1 MKKVLLIA
9 LASVAV
15 VALLLWQKPDLV
27 VKLTFPPLPT
37 LADTRDSLSEQDQGW
52 LRFPSKTP
60 YDLDDLLN
68 DPAMGTDA
76 AGAGTLH
83 LPVQA
88 SADNPV
94 PLMIVIHGSG
104 GISPGREESYVELLN
119 SQGIGA
125 FVLDY
130 YTPRAVEGDVPYMT
144 KVLGVTEFDVISD
157 AYHALTLLRTHPAI
171 DDDRIGM
178 MGMSYGGMATRFA
191 MDSRI
196 KQKLIG
202 DQPGFKLYIDVY
214 GPCFQN
220 LQSEAIEP
228 GPLLTLRGTEDASNE
243 LSACAKRE
251 DEIRAQ
257 GNIVETVVYEGAG
270 HAWENDAERLMKKD
284 APYVVGCEM
293 RYSTEGLPYVG
304 DQAVI
309 ALPADASREQRIV
322 SRMRSSSVLQDCVQ
336 YGYIMGEDEATQA
349 KANQRILHFLDQYL

>member
-9 LASVAV
+9 LASIAV
-15 VALLLWQKPDLV
+15 VAVLLWQKPELI
-27 VKLTFPPLPT
+27 VKLSFPPLPT
-37 LADTRDSLSEQDQGW
+37 LADTRDDLSDGAQGW
-52 LRFPSKTP
+52 IRFPSKTP
-60 YDLDDLLN
+60 YDLDVLLN
-68 DPAMGTDA
+68 DPNLGADA
-76 AGAGTLH
+76 AGAGTLY
-83 LPVQA
+83 LPNSA
-88 SADNPV
+88 SEQNPV
-94 PLMIVIHGSG
+94 PVMLVIHGSG

-119 SQGIGA
+119 ERGIGA

-130 YTPRAVEGDVPYMT
+130 YTPRAVAGDVPYMT

-171 DDDRIGM
+171 DGERIGM

-196 KQKLIG
+196 KQALIG
-202 DQPGFKLYIDVY
+202 NKPGFKLYIDVY

-243 LSACAKRE
+243 LSACLKRE
-251 DEIRAQ
+251 DDIRRH

-270 HAWENDAERLMKKD
+270 HAWENDAPRLMKED

-293 RYSTEGLPYVG
+293 RYSAEGFPYVG

-309 ALPADASREQRIV
+309 ALPKDASREQRIV

-336 YGYIMGEDEATQA
+336 YGYVMGEDEATQA
-349 KANQRILHFLDQYL
+349 KANQRIVRFLDQYL